1 MLDFG
6 NLKVEF
12 NKKDSR
18 NDKNKLYVF
27 VEKNNLKRFIVR
39 RKIDKEEIEK
49 NKAIIIA
56 PYKGYKELIVIPFE
70 KKKINPYLL
79 SKIVPKIT
87 ENSTVDLRQLK
98 DLQELAVEF
107 ILNKSYSFNKY
118 KSEKKEIRI
127 NFLTSKKSL
136 DELINKMDSLSKI
149 RELINE
155 PSNVLTPEE
164 FVKRAKELLKGLPVE
179 IEVFNKEKL
188 KKENF
193 NLLLAVAKGSKN
205 DPYLLVVKYLPKK
218 DEKAIALVGKGVCF
232 DTGGYYVK
240 PSPYMNEMYMDM
252 SGAAVV
258 LGVIMALAKN
268 KIEKNVIAVIPL
280 VENSI
285 DGNAYKPSDI
295 IKSRS
300 GKSVEI
306 EHTDAEGRLI
316 LADAIDYALEFDP
329 KEVITV
335 ATLTGAAIIALGEE
349 VAAVMSNDEKSTEKL
364 KKIGLEIEERVWPLP
379 LWDLYK
385 ELIESE
391 RADIKNLN
399 KGREAGTIIG
409 GIFLKEFAKDKKFI
423 HLDIAGPAMPS
434 KERRYL
440 TNGSG
445 FGLRLLYEY
454 IKRHK

>member
-1 MLDFG
+1 MLTFG
-6 NLKVEF
+6 NLKVVF
-12 NKKDSR
+12 NKKESR
-18 NDKNKLYVF
+18 KEKNKLYIF
-27 VEKNNLKRFIVR
+27 VEKNNLKRFRVG
-39 RKIDKEEIEK
+39 KIDKETIEK
-49 NKAIIIA
+49 NKPIVLA
-56 PYKGYKELIVIPFE
+56 PYKGYKELLIIPFE

-87 ENSTVDLRQLK
+87 ENSTIDVRQLK

-118 KSEKKEIRI
+118 KSEKKEVNL
-127 NFLTSKKSL
+127 NFLTTKKDL
-136 DELINKMDSLSKI
+136 NELINKLSVLNEV

-164 FVKRAKELLKGLPVE
+164 FVKRAREMLKGLPVE
-179 IEVFNKEKL
+179 IEVFDKEKL

-205 DPYLLVVKYLPKK
+205 DPYLLVIKYLPKK
-218 DEKAIALVGKGVCF
+218 DEKPIALVGKGVCF

-240 PSPYMNEMYMDM
+240 PDPYMNEMYIDM

-258 LGVIMALAKN
+258 LGVVKALAKN

-300 GKSVEI
+300 GKFVEI

-329 KEVITV
+329 KEIITV

-349 VAAVMSNDEKSTEKL
+349 VAAIMSNDDKSIEKL

-379 LWDLYK
+379 LWDLYR
-385 ELIESE
+385 ELIDSQ

-399 KGREAGTIIG
+399 KGKEAGTIVG

-423 HLDIAGPAMPS
+423 HIDIAGPAMPS
-434 KERRYL
+434 KERRHL
-440 TNGSG
+440 TSGSG
-445 FGLRLLYEY
+445 FGFRLLYEY
-454 IKRHK
+454 LKKYK